1 MITAVSF
8 KCKESNDAITIIRE
22 DVMGFLLPNVV
33 GVTHHQV
40 LLTENIDVLKAFKI
54 LMLESF
60 LLLLLFIFVAV
71 IVATSILVYC

>member
-33 GVTHHQV
+33 GVTHHQ
-40 LLTENIDVLKAFKI
+40 ESPGA
-54 LMLESF
+54 LERK
-60 LLLLLFIFVAV
+60 
-71 IVATSILVYC
+71 Y

>member
-40 LLTENIDVLKAFKI
+40 LLRETIDLLKAI
-54 LMLESF
+54 NVF
-60 LLLLLFIFVAV
+60 LVAV
-71 IVATSILVYC
+71 VVATSILVNC

>member
-8 KCKESNDAITIIRE
+8 KCKQSNDAITIIRE

-40 LLTENIDVLKAFKI
+40 LLTENIDVLKAFKP

-60 LLLLLFIFVAV
+60 LLLFCCFLSLLLL
-71 IVATSILVYC
+71 SLLLVY